1 MSNKIDPK
9 EEEERKRQYLQ
20 DMLTSNDAEVLRQM
34 LLTSFTAINY
44 LQRRVQIH
52 TILHPLVFFAG
63 FLTCYFLFM

>member
-34 LLTSFTAINY
+34 LLTSFTA
-44 LQRRVQIH
+44 
-52 TILHPLVFFAG
+52 
-63 FLTCYFLFM
+63 